1 MPTYKQ
7 SVVSYP
13 NQTKRFLFVHIPR
26 TAGRFLEENFLDNG
40 FEPEQKIW
48 DTLDG
53 IEMWFS
59 ENFPP
64 RRYKS
69 SLKTLSEK
77 SSHRLP
83 FKKD

>member
-13 NQTKRFLFVHIPR
+13 NPTKRFLFVHIPR

-53 IEMWFS
+53 IEIAHFDRS
-59 ENFPP
+59 I
-64 RRYKS
+64 
-69 SLKTLSEK
+69 SL
-77 SSHRLP
+77 
-83 FKKD
+83 